1 MTDVVWKYDV
11 PSKNEFT
18 LDLPTGY
25 EVLSVQSQRGKLQM
39 WVRHDTDRA
48 KEPVKFCLVGTGMQL
63 PAVDDDQWLRHAAT
77 IQGMDGHIVLHL
89 FEARKSYKFPV
100 LTNGGSFM
108 RSE

>member
-18 LDLPTGY
+18 LDLPAGY

-39 WVRHDTDRA
+39 WVRHDTDRT

-63 PAVDDDQWLRHAAT
+63 PSVGDDRRLHHVAT
-77 IQGMDGHIVLHL
+77 IQSVEGHIVLHL
-89 FEARKSYKFPV
+89 FEARTAYNFPLYAEAFV
-100 LTNGGSFM
+100 DA
-108 RSE
+108 E